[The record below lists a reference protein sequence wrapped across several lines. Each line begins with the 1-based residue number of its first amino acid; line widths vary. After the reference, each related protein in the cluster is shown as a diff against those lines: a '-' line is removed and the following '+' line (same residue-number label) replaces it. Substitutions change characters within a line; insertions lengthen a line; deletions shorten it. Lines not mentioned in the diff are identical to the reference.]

1 MQLRDKL
8 AITVLL
14 ISIFVVI
21 GGIACNYFGRGV
33 IDLFL
38 VILLGILIFVT
49 IGVIMCSRGK
59 SRIVK

>member
-14 ISIFVVI
+14 IAIFVVI
-21 GGIACNYFGRGV
+21 GGIACNYYGNGV

-38 VILLGILIFVT
+38 VVLLGILIFVT
-49 IGVIMCSRGK
+49 IGAIMCSRGK
-59 SRIVK
+59 SQIG